1 MSSIKKILMKF
12 DEEIERI
19 KDELVSNM
27 LKVDQLSVEFQSML
41 QLFPE
46 EYPDKDNLVKDMTN
60 NYNQLIKQKSI
71 YEASLK
77 LQMKERELE
86 KEKSFQASALNIKLQ
101 LFKGYASDLDIY
113 TFQMEFEKL
122 YSKATPKKMLPDLL
136 KNNYFAE
143 TVLRFRLSRV
153 NF

>member
-1 MSSIKKILMKF
+1 MSIPTAEVS
-12 DEEIERI
+12 DEEIERR
-19 KDELVSNM
+19 KDELVSNV
-27 LKVDQLSVEFQSML
+27 LKVDQLSSKFQSML

-86 KEKSFQASALNIKLQ
+86 KEKSSQASALNIKLQ

-113 TFQMEFEKL
+113 TFQMEFENVVFK
-122 YSKATPKKMLPDLL
+122 S
-136 KNNYFAE
+136 N
-143 TVLRFRLSRV
+143 S
-153 NF
+153 